1 VATFYVSVSSV
12 YSVNIDDVFMAEHA
26 GNHDAI
32 ADEIADAF
40 FGGECQLVNED
51 VINFEPA
58 DQSTGSISF

>member
-1 VATFYVSVSSV
+1 MATFYVSVSSA
-12 YSVNIDDVFMAEHA
+12 YSVEIDDTFMAEHA

-40 FGGECQLVNED
+40 FSGECQLINEE

-58 DQSTGSISF
+58 DQSGDSVCF

>member
-12 YSVNIDDVFMAEHA
+12 YSVNIDDVFMAE
-26 GNHDAI
+26 HDAI